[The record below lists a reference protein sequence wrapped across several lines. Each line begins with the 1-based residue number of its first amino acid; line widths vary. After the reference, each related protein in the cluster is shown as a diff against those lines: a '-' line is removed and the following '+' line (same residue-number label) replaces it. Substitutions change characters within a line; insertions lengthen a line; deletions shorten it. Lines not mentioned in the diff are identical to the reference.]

1 MKKSY
6 IQIFLFL
13 LLIICSSCNDE
24 WKDELYGRYIGFK
37 APLASEGVTNIFV
50 RYKDGEKTTFLQ
62 PLVVSGSTVNDKNIT
77 VHIGLD
83 PDTLNVLNYERFQS
97 REDFYYKELSS
108 QYFSMPSTVDIK
120 AGEDMGYLPID
131 FTFNG
136 INLVDK
142 WVLPLTIQDDP
153 SYGYTAHPRKNY
165 RKALLRVNPFNSYS
179 GTYSGTALRTAMVGR
194 ENQTAL
200 VKNEI
205 RSYVVD
211 ENTIFVYAGIVD
223 EERKDRRNYK
233 VYITFSPTGSV
244 TLHADNPS
252 LKFKVNRDASYTIQE
267 SMDATIPYL
276 KHRYITINNIDYN
289 YTDYTTNPGI
299 TTDFRVSGSLI
310 LERKLNTQIPDE
322 DQAIQW

>member
-6 IQIFLFL
+6 IQIFLL
-13 LLIICSSCNDE
+13 ALIIICSSCNDE
-24 WKDELYGRYIGFK
+24 WKDEQYARYIGFK
-37 APLASEGVTNIFV
+37 APLESEGVTNIFV

-62 PLVVSGSTVNDKNIT
+62 PLVVSGSTTNDKNIT

-83 PDTLNVLNYERFQS
+83 PDTLNVLNYERFQN

-120 AGEDMGYLPID
+120 AGEDTALLPID
-131 FTFNG
+131 FTFDG
-136 INLVDK
+136 IDLVDK

-165 RKALLRVNPFNSYS
+165 RKALLRVNPFNDYS
-179 GTYSGTALRTAMVGR
+179 GTYSGTALRTAMVGH
-194 ENQTAL
+194 ENETAL
-200 VKNEI
+200 KKNEV

-223 EERKDRRNYK
+223 EERQDRRNYK
-233 VYITFSPTGSV
+233 VYITFSATGSV
-244 TLHADNPS
+244 TLHADNPA
-252 LKFKVNRDASYTIQE
+252 LNLKVNRDASYTILE
-267 SMDATIPYL
+267 KMDETHPYL
-276 KHRYITINNIDYN
+276 MLRYITINNIDYN
-289 YTDYTTNPGI
+289 YTDYTTNPGLP
-299 TTDFRVSGSLI
+299 TEFRVSGSLI

-322 DQAIQW
+322 DQAIEW